1 MKFCALTEA
10 RKVAIDYLRE
20 FSGYVLPP
28 LALVILGLCLGALLG
43 RRNQDLGK
51 IRIVNT
57 ANGDVF
63 PITGRET
70 SLGRHKNCDIVLNYE
85 TVSKQQAVI
94 ICKKDGWYI
103 KKVSGAAAEIK
114 VNGNTVEK
122 PAMLK
127 TGDIIQLGGVKLLFE
142 NHANGR

>member
-1 MKFCALTEA
+1 M
-10 RKVAIDYLRE
+10 AINYLRE

-28 LALVILGLCLGALLG
+28 LALVILGLCLGALLS

-103 KKVSGAAAEIK
+103 KKVSGAAADHD
-114 VNGNTVEK
+114 G
-122 PAMLK
+122 LR
-127 TGDIIQLGGVKLLFE
+127 LHL
-142 NHANGR
+142 